1 MEQPQFLKP
10 QPHLFQHLKNSPFPL
25 NSRNIGIFDSGIG
38 GLTVANAISSLLPNE
53 HLVYFGDSE
62 HMPYGEKSPELI
74 QEFSV
79 KITKYLIEEKNCKAV
94 VIACNTASAVA
105 YNHLKK
111 LYEGRIPIIN
121 VIDPMIEL
129 VVASTFQNLGIIA
142 TRGTIDSKVYQ
153 NKLDRRVPNQ
163 KYAVLATPLLASII
177 EENFIHDEISSTVI
191 AKYLSDPIL
200 DGIDSLVLAC
210 THYPLIAG
218 DISAFYQHRVQLL
231 LSGPVVAEKLKF
243 ILEKENMLSKERTRE
258 NEYIVSDLAKNFEKS
273 AEKFY
278 GTRINLKEVKL

>member
-153 NKLDRRVPNQ
+153 K
-163 KYAVLATPLLASII
+163 
-177 EENFIHDEISSTVI
+177 NFIHDEISSTVI

>member
-1 MEQPQFLKP
+1 M
-10 QPHLFQHLKNSPFPL
+10 NSQ
-25 NSRNIGIFDSGIG
+25 SIGIFDSGIG

-62 HMPYGEKSPELI
+62 HMPYGEKSPDLI

-111 LYEGRIPIIN
+111 VYEGRIPIIN

-129 VVASTFQNLGIIA
+129 VVANEFQNLGIIA
-142 TRGTIDSKVYQ
+142 TRGTVESKVYQ
-153 NKLDRRVPNQ
+153 DKLDRRAPNQ
-163 KYAVLATPLLASII
+163 KYAVLATPLLASMI

-200 DGIDSLVLAC
+200 KEIDSLVLAC
-210 THYPLIAG
+210 THYPLIAD
-218 DISAFYQHRVQLL
+218 DISELYQHKVKLL

-243 ILEKENMLSKERTRE
+243 ILQKENIISTESNRE
-258 NEYIVSDLAKNFEKS
+258 NEFIVSDLAKNFEKS

-278 GTRINLKEVKL
+278 GTKICLKEVKL

>member
-1 MEQPQFLKP
+1 M
-10 QPHLFQHLKNSPFPL
+10 NSQ
-25 NSRNIGIFDSGIG
+25 SIGIFDSGIG

-111 LYEGRIPIIN
+111 VYEGRIPIIN

-129 VVASTFQNLGIIA
+129 VVANDFQNLGIIA
-142 TRGTIDSKVYQ
+142 TRGTVESKVYQ
-153 NKLDRRVPNQ
+153 DKLDRRTPNQ
-163 KYAVLATPLLASII
+163 NYAMLATPLLASMI

-200 DGIDSLVLAC
+200 KGIDSLVLAC
-210 THYPLIAG
+210 THYPLIAD
-218 DISAFYQHRVQLL
+218 DISEFYQHKVKLL
-231 LSGPVVAEKLKF
+231 LSGPVVAEKLKN
-243 ILEKENMLSKERTRE
+243 ILQKENLLSSETSRE
-258 NEYIVSDLAKNFEKS
+258 NEFIVSDLAKNFEKS

-278 GTRINLKEVKL
+278 GTKICLKEVKL

>member
-1 MEQPQFLKP
+1 M
-10 QPHLFQHLKNSPFPL
+10 NSQ
-25 NSRNIGIFDSGIG
+25 SIGIFDSGIG

-105 YNHLKK
+105 YDHLKK
-111 LYEGRIPIIN
+111 VYEGRIPIIN

-129 VVASTFQNLGIIA
+129 VVKNEFQNLGIIA
-142 TRGTIDSKVYQ
+142 TRGTVESKVYQ
-153 NKLDRRVPNQ
+153 DKLDRRAPNQ
-163 KYAVLATPLLASII
+163 KYAVLATPLLASMI

-200 DGIDSLVLAC
+200 NGIDSLVLAC
-210 THYPLIAG
+210 THYPLIAD
-218 DISAFYQHRVQLL
+218 DISVYYQHRVKLL

-243 ILEKENMLSKERTRE
+243 ILQKENLLSSESSRD
-258 NEYIVSDLAKNFEKS
+258 NEFIVSDLTKNFEKS
-273 AEKFY
+273 AKKFY
-278 GTRINLKEVKL
+278 GKQIYLKEVKL